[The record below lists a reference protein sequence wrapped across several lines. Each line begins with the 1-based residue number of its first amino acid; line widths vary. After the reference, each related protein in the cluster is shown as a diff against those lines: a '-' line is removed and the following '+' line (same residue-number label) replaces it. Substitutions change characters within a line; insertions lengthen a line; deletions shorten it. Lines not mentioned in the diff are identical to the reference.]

1 MSWKIN
7 KPCLIILKNYFYY
20 GKKTA
25 VLLWE
30 RASEFNELFFFIGV
44 TVKLD
49 SKKDR
54 ESFLSTTITLDDVL
68 EKFQYHPSIKE
79 ISKTFNN
86 NEKYFVYEVTEDK

>member
-1 MSWKIN
+1 MGKRR
-7 KPCLIILKNYFYY
+7 LYY
-20 GKKTA
+20 YEK
-25 VLLWE
+25 
-30 RASEFNELFFFIGV
+30 ELVSLMNSFFIGV

-54 ESFLSTTITLDDVL
+54 ESFLSTTITLDGVL